1 MTSEKM
7 TFNGHNGDLLA
18 ARLLKPAPE
27 NTLYEPDTGYA
38 VSAVFAHCF
47 TCSQD
52 ILAARRICE
61 QLAELGITVLS
72 FDFTGLGH
80 SAGEFSNTNFSS
92 NVDDLILA
100 CQALADKHYSA
111 QLLVGH
117 SLGGA
122 AVLSAAG
129 SHKIANLKAV
139 AVIGAP
145 YDPAHVLDNF
155 STSLAAIKAQ
165 GQAEVSLGAR
175 KFTIKQSFI
184 DDVSRNN
191 LDHTLA
197 TMKKALLVMHS
208 PVDSQVGVDNAAAIF
223 QQAKHPKSFVSLDNA
238 NHLLTNASDAQY
250 AATVIAAWVQRY
262 LSVADCS
269 ASKQLKHSEEG
280 VVSVTELDRAGFKQ
294 SVSVGMH
301 KLIADEP
308 KSFGGTDLGM
318 SPYQL
323 LASGLGACTNM
334 TIRMYAR
341 LKKLPL
347 ESVSV
352 DISHDKVH
360 AKDCENCDDK
370 QCIDQF
376 QRNITLTGNLDAK
389 QRQKLL
395 EIADKCPVHRMLENK
410 VAIITELV
418 P

>member
-129 SHKIANLKAV
+129 SNKIANLKAV

-155 STSLAAIKAQ
+155 STSLAAIKTQ

-208 PVDSQVGVDNAAAIF
+208 PIDSQVGVDNAAAIF

-262 LSVADCS
+262 LSVAVVD
-269 ASKQLKHSEEG
+269 KQVADGVEG
-280 VVSVTELDRAGFKQ
+280 AVTVTELDATGFKQ
-294 SVSVGMH
+294 SVSSGSH

-370 QCIDQF
+370 QRIDQF

-395 EIADKCPVHRMLENK
+395 EIADKCPVHRTLENK
-410 VAIITELV
+410 VAIITELM

>member
-129 SHKIANLKAV
+129 SNKIANLKAV

-208 PVDSQVGVDNAAAIF
+208 PIDSQVGVDNAAAIF

-262 LSVADCS
+262 LSVAVVD
-269 ASKQLKHSEEG
+269 KQVADGVEG
-280 VVSVTELDRAGFKQ
+280 AVTVTELDATGFKQ
-294 SVSVGMH
+294 SVSSGSH

-370 QCIDQF
+370 QRIDQF

-389 QRQKLL
+389 QRKKLL
-395 EIADKCPVHRMLENK
+395 EIADKCPVHRTLENK
-410 VAIITELV
+410 VAIITELM

>member
-129 SHKIANLKAV
+129 SNKIANLKAV

-208 PVDSQVGVDNAAAIF
+208 PIDSQVGVDNAAAIF

-262 LSVADCS
+262 LSVAVVD
-269 ASKQLKHSEEG
+269 KQVAEG
-280 VVSVTELDRAGFKQ
+280 VEGAVTVTELDATGFKQ
-294 SVSVGMH
+294 SVSSGSH

-370 QCIDQF
+370 QRIDQF

-389 QRQKLL
+389 QRKKLL
-395 EIADKCPVHRMLENK
+395 EIADKCPVHRTLENK
-410 VAIITELV
+410 VAIITELM